1 MDYLDHLEQC
11 ATYSDLVRFFACT
24 TDTDINNL
32 VLKIHGIV
40 TSPIRKSDFKLI
52 VKANKRKNLV
62 FFKKTKKTLK
72 NLTRKEKVTK
82 LLKLSLFLT
91 TILKF

>member
-1 MDYLDHLEQC
+1 MDYFEGLHQC
-11 ATYSDLVRFFACT
+11 ATYSDLVRFFACSK
-24 TDTDINNL
+24 DQDIDNL
-32 VLKIHGIV
+32 VLKIHEV
-40 TSPIRKSDFKLI
+40 VQNPIRKSDYKLL

-72 NLTRKEKVTK
+72 NLSRKEKVTK